1 MRRIWIR
8 LTIQATIALVAS
20 LTMIAGCT
28 DRQRPVTTT
37 AAEQNTAQME
47 QAVDILNYVAGLM
60 NSPAEADAVESNSQ
74 DILDYNQ
81 AARRALE
88 SGVPPA
94 LVAQL
99 NQWIVLQVPL
109 ADWQRDP
116 LIQTL
121 PQRLRSLPQI
131 EELPAMGFS
140 PSDGIELRQ
149 AIWLRDAS
157 NWAAGSTQ
165 DDLER
170 ARRVFDWIVRNVQLD
185 APYDEEAIKRQPWQ
199 TLLLGHGPA
208 VDRAWLFMLMARQQ
222 GLDVV
227 MLAEKSGEEGALKD
241 WLPALLHEGELYLF
255 DPTLGLP
262 LPGANGKGIAT
273 LSRMI
278 ADESL
283 LRQLDLDEDHRYA
296 GVPANLQALTAR
308 VEASPVYLSQ
318 RMALLE
324 SQLAGEESVI
334 LAVEPSALAERL
346 HKVRQVAEV
355 VLWPVPYERI
365 EQHAL
370 MGRKGREALATEFEP
385 FMVPFPRQLK
395 KKAEL
400 IPALWKGRVRH
411 ILGQF
416 EGEEGAMKYYQL
428 ARLSD
433 EAIARGPSL
442 TSLEMNDL
450 RGKVPPEE
458 WQASAQRF
466 MSLAPVAKHDASYWL
481 GLIAFERDEPDSYR
495 TAANYFS
502 KRTLDVNPNSPWRSG
517 ALYNL
522 ARAEEALKRYQ
533 DAIELYQQIESP
545 QRHGNLLRARW
556 LAERGDMKER

>member
-1 MRRIWIR
+1 MLRSTVC
-8 LTIQATIALVAS
+8 LAALA
-20 LTMIAGCT
+20 IFAGCT
-28 DRQRPVTTT
+28 NRQRPVTTT
-37 AAEQNTAQME
+37 SAEENTAKME

-60 NSPAEADAVESNSQ
+60 NSPAEADAVESTSW
-74 DILDYNQ
+74 DIVDYNQ

-99 NQWIVLQVPL
+99 NQWIVLQSPL

-116 LIQTL
+116 LIKTL
-121 PQRLRSLPQI
+121 SRRLQSLPQV

-140 PSDGIELRQ
+140 PPDGIELRQ

-170 ARRVFDWIVRNVQLD
+170 ARRIFDWLVRNIQLD
-185 APYDEEAIKRQPWQ
+185 EPYGDESIKRQAWQ

-208 VDRAWLFMLMARQQ
+208 VDRAWIFTLMARQQ

-227 MLAEKSGEEGALKD
+227 MLAEKGAKEDTLKD
-241 WLPALLHEGELYLF
+241 WLPALFHEGELYLF

-262 LPGANGKGIAT
+262 LPGADGKGIAT
-273 LSRMI
+273 LAQVA
-278 ADESL
+278 ADPSI
-283 LRQLDLDEDHRYA
+283 LRQLNLDDDHPYKN
-296 GVPANLQALTAR
+296 VPADLHNVVAR
-308 VEASPVYLSQ
+308 IEASPVYLSQ

-324 SQLAGEESVI
+324 SQLAGEQSVV
-334 LAVEPSALAERL
+334 LTVEPSALAQRL
-346 HKVRQVAEV
+346 RKARHIAEV
-355 VLWPVPYERI
+355 DLWPLPYERI
-365 EQHAL
+365 EQQAL
-370 MGRKGREALATEFEP
+370 MGRKGREALAAEFEP

-395 KKAEL
+395 KKVEL

-411 ILGQF
+411 LLGQF
-416 EGEEGAMKYYQL
+416 DGEEGAMKYYQL
-428 ARLSD
+428 SRLSD
-433 EAIARGPSL
+433 EVIARGPSL
-442 TSLEMNDL
+442 TPVEMNDL

-458 WQASAQRF
+458 WQSSGQRF
-466 MSLAPVAKHDASYWL
+466 IELAPVAKHDASYWL
-481 GLIAFERDEPDSYR
+481 GLVAFERGEPESYQ

-522 ARAEEALKRYQ
+522 ARAEEALQRYQ

-556 LAERGDMKER
+556 LTEKGSPGVR